1 MKTVTIRDLHHRT
14 GDVVRAAAREKI
26 LITERGRAIAL
37 LKGIHPAELNGE
49 PFPKRDR
56 RKLPK
61 VRVDSTSYISED
73 RDGR

>member
-37 LKGIHPAELNGE
+37 LKGIHPAELSGK

-56 RKLPK
+56 RKLPR
-61 VRVDSTSYISED
+61 VRIDSTAYISQD
-73 RDGR
+73 RDAR

>member
-14 GDVVRAAAREKI
+14 GEVVRAAAHEKI
-26 LITERGRAIAL
+26 LITERGRAVAL
-37 LKGIHPAELNGE
+37 LKGVQVAELSGR

-56 RKLPK
+56 RKMPR
-61 VRVDSTSYISED
+61 VRVDSTVYISED